1 MEMYQ
6 IVQLVVAAAIVVL
19 YFVQKFTGIN
29 FMEKVIQWKPVL
41 VALSVLIKS
50 MAMAIPNDQLKIAIT
65 VLEAAS
71 KGTETAEELW
81 KMGQLPKNE
90 RNEYAQVMI
99 AEILKKADIEVTSQ
113 IQMIINGGVEI
124 VCMLM
129 PHGVVPEAE
138 MV

>member
-1 MEMYQ
+1 M
-6 IVQLVVAAAIVVL
+6 IAVL

-50 MAMAIPNDQLKIAIT
+50 MAAAIPSDQLKVAIT
-65 VLEAAS
+65 VLEAAA

-99 AEILKKADIEVTSQ
+99 AEILKKAGIEVTPQ
-113 IQMIINGGVEI
+113 IQMIINGGIEI
-124 VCMLM
+124 VCILM
-129 PHGVVPEAE
+129 PHGVEPEAE
-138 MV
+138 MF